1 MALIRYRPNRRGLK
15 AILGSGGVLADLLVR
30 GEAVA
35 EAARAEYTARP
46 PHQGE
51 VDVEVVAEAGHGSRV
66 RDRVAVIA
74 HHPGAHPIEH
84 NRRPLG
90 AALDAARLL

>member
-1 MALIRYRPNRRGLK
+1 MTLLRYEPNRRGLK
-15 AILGSGGVLADLLVR
+15 AILGSEGVLADLILR

-35 EAARAEYTARP
+35 AAARAEYTARP
-46 PHQGE
+46 PHQGH
-51 VDVEVVAEAGHGSRV
+51 VDVEVVAESGHGTRV

-74 HHPGAHPIEH
+74 HHPGALPIEH

>member
-1 MALIRYRPNRRGLK
+1 MALLRYRANRRGLK
-15 AILGSGGVLADLLVR
+15 SILGSDEVLADLIAR

-35 EAARAEYTARP
+35 VAARAEYTARP

-74 HHPGAHPIEH
+74 HHPGANPIEH
-84 NRRPLG
+84 ARRPLG